1 MNVVNCNEN
10 NYQYILEA
18 IGIKKYF
25 GGVQALKGVD
35 LKLRYAEVLAIVG
48 DNGAGKSTLV
58 KIISGALIPDEGN
71 IYIEGKEVK
80 IKNPQ
85 DALKLGIQMTY
96 QDLAL
101 VDCLNISENLFL
113 GREICRKFLGINV
126 LSIKKMKNESMKHL
140 ENLGIRTIGNINEK
154 VRSLSGGQRQ
164 VIAISRAV
172 FWGNK
177 VIILDEPTAALGVR
191 ESGRVMDLIKGLK
204 SRNISVIV
212 ISHNLR
218 HVFSI
223 ADRIIVLRHGEKVG
237 EKDISET
244 DGDEVVKMI
253 TGAEFAGKELKSS

>member
-1 MNVVNCNEN
+1 MDCGDSN
-10 NYQYILEA
+10 NNSDKYILEV
-18 IGIKKYF
+18 IGIKKSF
-25 GGVQALKGVD
+25 GGVKALKGIGLR
-35 LKLRYAEVLAIVG
+35 LKYGEVLAIVG

-71 IYIEGKEVK
+71 IYLEGKEVK
-80 IKNPQ
+80 IKNPH

-113 GREICRKFLGINV
+113 GREICRKFLGINF
-126 LSIKKMKNESMKHL
+126 LRLKKMRSESMENL
-140 ENLGIRTIGNINEK
+140 ESLGIRTIGNINEK
-154 VRSLSGGQRQ
+154 VRNLSGGQRQ

-177 VIILDEPTAALGVR
+177 IIILDEPTAALGVR
-191 ESGRVMDLIKGLK
+191 ESERVMNLVKTLK
-204 SRNISVIV
+204 NRNISVIV
-212 ISHNLR
+212 ISHNLN

-223 ADRIIVLRHGEKVG
+223 ADRVVCLRHGENVG
-237 EKDISET
+237 EREIKET

-253 TGAEFAGKELKSS
+253 TGAEFAGKELK